1 MNNLANS
8 FIQSMQPYTPPLDG
22 RAAYAG
28 LLLDFNERTVP
39 VSPYVEQVL
48 HEAVTQQVFRRYPE
62 YNGELEARI
71 VDYLGEA
78 SLTTSNIMVTNGG
91 DQAIDVAFRTFT
103 TAGDTVI
110 IPSPS
115 FAMFY
120 QAAGMTGNTIL
131 EVPYNDDLSFPAQ
144 RILESVTDS
153 VALITI
159 CSPNNPTGTLAQRA
173 DIVKIIEAAPQAII
187 LIDEAYAEFSGVS
200 SADLIQQYA
209 NVMILRSFSK
219 PFGLGGLRVGY
230 LIACEQLITEML
242 KVRGPYDVNIL
253 AYKAACAALQDWPET
268 KQYIDEVMLKA
279 KPMLEQFFTEQ
290 GITWYPSEANYI
302 LFKPQDPKQVA
313 QVMDDAGFRM
323 RPRSGLLVDGMIRV
337 SIGTVKQM
345 KEFITAYQK
354 CVIGK
359 EMPTVVPARGGSA
372 SGRKQAYAFLDR
384 DGALIFEPPTDFQI
398 DSIEKMKILDGV
410 TEGLQ
415 ALQTV
420 GYKFIMVTN
429 QNGVGTAAFPY
440 PDFDAPHQVMLDTFR
455 ENGIEFERVFIC
467 PHMPEDN
474 CLCRKPQT
482 GLVEYWLTTV
492 DMDSERSFMYGDRET
507 DRQFAE
513 NLGIQFIKT
522 ETNAPMIINN
532 LPL

>member
-8 FIQSMQPYTPPLDG
+8 FIQSMQAYTPPLDG
-22 RAAYAG
+22 RAVYPG

-62 YNGELEARI
+62 YNGELETRV

-103 TAGDTVI
+103 TEGDAVI

-120 QAAGMTGNTIL
+120 QAAGMTGNTIIEL
-131 EVPYNDDLSFPAQ
+131 PYNDDLSFPVQ
-144 RILESVTDS
+144 RILDTINEVSITDS
-153 VALITI
+153 LALITI

-173 DIVKIIEAAPQAII
+173 DIIKIIEAAPQAII

-200 SADLIQQYA
+200 SADLIQRYA
-209 NVMILRSFSK
+209 NVIILRSFSK
-219 PFGLGGLRVGY
+219 PFGLGGLRIGY
-230 LIACEQLITEML
+230 LIASEQLITEML

-253 AYKAACAALQDWPET
+253 AYKAAAAALQAWSET
-268 KQYIDEVMLKA
+268 KQYIDEVMLQA

-302 LFKPQDPKQVA
+302 LFKPTEPKRVA

-337 SIGTVKQM
+337 SIGTVEQM
-345 KEFITAYQK
+345 KAFISMY
-354 CVIGK
+354 K
-359 EMPTVVPARGGSA
+359 E
-372 SGRKQAYAFLDR
+372 
-384 DGALIFEPPTDFQI
+384 
-398 DSIEKMKILDGV
+398 KIV
-410 TEGLQ
+410 
-415 ALQTV
+415 
-420 GYKFIMVTN
+420 
-429 QNGVGTAAFPY
+429 
-440 PDFDAPHQVMLDTFR
+440 
-455 ENGIEFERVFIC
+455 
-467 PHMPEDN
+467 
-474 CLCRKPQT
+474 
-482 GLVEYWLTTV
+482 
-492 DMDSERSFMYGDRET
+492 
-507 DRQFAE
+507 
-513 NLGIQFIKT
+513 
-522 ETNAPMIINN
+522 
-532 LPL
+532 